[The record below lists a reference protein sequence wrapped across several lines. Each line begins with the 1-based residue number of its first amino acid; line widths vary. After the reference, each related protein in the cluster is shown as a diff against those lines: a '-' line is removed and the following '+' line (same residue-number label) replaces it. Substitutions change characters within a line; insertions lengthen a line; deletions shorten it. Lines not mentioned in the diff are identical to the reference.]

1 MARSQTTY
9 ARSQRA
15 QTHPKHRQM
24 DMLTLGLLGLFGIL
38 AIACAIVFFIVL
50 KNLFSP
56 KTTSPIKNAGAPSAP
71 VVSAKT
77 PESAPVST
85 TWNGYSRINI
95 LLMGLDYNDYHDSG
109 NAPSRTDSMMLVT
122 FDPATMTAGM
132 LSLPRDMWVS
142 IPNYGEGKI
151 NTAYFLGEA
160 NHVEG
165 GGPALAMKTVEN
177 FLGVPVNYYV
187 VIKFDAFVKFIDTI
201 GGVII
206 VPDQDMEIE
215 AMNDNRKE
223 VPLKAGQAYTLEGKY
238 ALAYARDRH
247 STPGGDFDR
256 AHRQQQVIMAIRN
269 RILNYNE
276 LGQLISKAP
285 EIYNELSSGLQT
297 NLSIPQIINLAQV
310 GVRISPD
317 KIQKVVIGPEDAP
330 TSFSYDGQSIDVP
343 IPERIRVLR
352 DQIFSGATAS
362 DTGSIFVPAAS
373 SDTNAAPTAP
383 TGDILSQAKGENA
396 RISVQNGTT
405 TGGLAGDTGAY
416 LTQQGFN
423 VVDTG
428 NADQNYS
435 DTTIMVYTS
444 KPYTLSYLAK
454 LFSVPSSRII
464 NRLDPNAGA
473 DITVI
478 IGEDWASS
486 NPLGQ

>member
-1 MARSQTTY
+1 
-9 ARSQRA
+9 
-15 QTHPKHRQM
+15 
-24 DMLTLGLLGLFGIL
+24 
-38 AIACAIVFFIVL
+38 
-50 KNLFSP
+50 
-56 KTTSPIKNAGAPSAP
+56 
-71 VVSAKT
+71 
-77 PESAPVST
+77 
-85 TWNGYSRINI
+85 
-95 LLMGLDYNDYHDSG
+95 
-109 NAPSRTDSMMLVT
+109 
-122 FDPATMTAGM
+122 
-132 LSLPRDMWVS
+132 
-142 IPNYGEGKI
+142 
-151 NTAYFLGEA
+151 
-160 NHVEG
+160 
-165 GGPALAMKTVEN
+165 
-177 FLGVPVNYYV
+177 
-187 VIKFDAFVKFIDTI
+187 
-201 GGVII
+201 
-206 VPDQDMEIE
+206 
-215 AMNDNRKE
+215 
-223 VPLKAGQAYTLEGKY
+223 
-238 ALAYARDRH
+238 
-247 STPGGDFDR
+247 
-256 AHRQQQVIMAIRN
+256 MAIRN

-383 TGDILSQAKGENA
+383 TGASLSQAKGENA